1 MDKEIKSL
9 FNDELLKDL
18 KKQSG
23 IKNELRLL
31 RGFENL
37 VYEFEEDGK
46 PYIYRVSHTQRRTR
60 DEIKGEIEFLNFLY
74 DKEIPVSRALIFDN
88 SSEISEVF
96 TNDKN
101 GNEISFAGVIFEKA
115 KGSKPDKD
123 KFTRSVI
130 RKVGEVTGLMHKLTK
145 EFISSDEKFK
155 RQTWEKDYI
164 HLANNNFE
172 DSDINIRNKW
182 DENFSALKNIK
193 LDGEHCGL
201 IHTDIHS
208 GNFFV
213 DGDENITI
221 FDFDDCCYYHFVN
234 DIAMST
240 YYYVM
245 MEKSKK
251 DKTEKA
257 KFFLSEYING
267 YNKVYNARESWFKYF
282 PLMLKQREFVVYLV
296 LKRTMD
302 EQWLKGDGKEFM
314 DEYKFNL
321 ENDIPYLNE
330 DLTV

>member
-9 FNDELLKDL
+9 FNDDLLNDL

-23 IKNELRLL
+23 IKSELKLL

-37 VYEFEEDGK
+37 VYEFEESGK

-60 DEIKGEIEFLNFLY
+60 DEIKGEIEFLSFLY
-74 DKEIPVSRALIFDN
+74 NNEIPVSRALTFKN

-96 TNDKN
+96 TKDKN

-123 KFTRSVI
+123 KFTTNVI

-145 EFISSDEKFK
+145 DFNPSEEKFR
-155 RQTWEKDYI
+155 RQTWDKDYI

-182 DENFSALKNIK
+182 DENFLALKNIN
-193 LDGEHCGL
+193 LYDEHCGL
-201 IHTDIHS
+201 IHTDIHA

-213 DGDENITI
+213 DEDENITI

-234 DIAMST
+234 DIVMST

-251 DKTEKA
+251 EKTEKA
-257 KFFLSEYING
+257 KFFLNEYLNG
-267 YNKVYNARESWFKYF
+267 YNKVYNAQESWFKYF

-302 EQWLKGDGKEFM
+302 EAWLKGDGKEFIN
-314 DEYKFNL
+314 EYKYNL

-330 DLTV
+330 DLSV